1 MKRFLLSVGLAAFL
15 FILSIPLLAQQSSED
30 LSKEAANP
38 VADLMSIPFQHNID
52 FGLGKYGRTRNL
64 LNIQPVIPLA
74 GGKIIT
80 RTIMPVVW
88 QPDIAAESGMYSSG
102 LSDITFTTFYAQPV
116 GSLTFG
122 FGPVIDIPT
131 GGSLRGSEKWN
142 LGPSMVVLAQ
152 PGDWTLGVLANNVWS
167 FAGNSDRANV
177 NKGLLQ
183 YFVVRQLGN
192 GWYVSSAPVI
202 TANWKAE
209 SGQKWVVPFGGGVGK
224 VTFMG
229 KLPVNIQMG
238 AYVNAVKPDMG
249 PDWQMRFQAQFLLPT
264 SIFRGK

>member
-1 MKRFLLSVGLAAFL
+1 MKRCLLSVGLAAFL

-102 LSDITFTTFYAQPV
+102 LSDITFTTFYAKPV

-152 PGDWTLGVLANNVWS
+152 PGDWTLGVLVNNVWS

-209 SGQKWVVPFGGGVGK
+209 SGQKWVVPFGGGLGK

-238 AYVNAVKPDMG
+238 AYVNAVKPDIG